1 MVGIIGIIHL
11 TKRILGTITI
21 FKKKS
26 HGKEPVKSMN
36 STAMSSKIK
45 REKKVQLKVR

>member
-11 TKRILGTITI
+11 TKRILETISI

-45 REKKVQLKVR
+45 REKKMQLKVR